1 MGDIPESNIESAP
14 VESAPSEAAQ
24 VSAPPAVDSAP
35 VEAAQEASSA
45 PEVSKSPPVPSFSY
59 PSTEDFK
66 FKDWNGKVEEFPEDS
81 REFISALWGHHDK
94 SKQAHLSELSDLRAL
109 WESKEDDPR
118 VAELTNSS
126 SEWEA
131 KYNELTT
138 KSQQRE
144 ESIEA
149 AIKADVDRYE
159 ERFRRRHPD
168 LFTNP
173 KLGKTMSALLTEGWE
188 PEAAAELAKNPALK
202 AAAVNFKLRGTPDE
216 LAVDLARGQV
226 EGGKSSIGVGSK
238 PTPRPAAAK
247 VAGVQGARSASSVE
261 GLGKQRSWETM
272 RDVALNRAQKRFN
285 LPD

>member
-1 MGDIPESNIESAP
+1 MGDTIEANIESAP
-14 VESAPSEAAQ
+14 SE
-24 VSAPPAVDSAP
+24 SAP
-35 VEAAQEASSA
+35 VEAAVETAPESEASTPAEVA
-45 PEVSKSPPVPSFSY
+45 PQVEAAPATPEPSFSY
-59 PSTEDFK
+59 PSTKDFK

-81 REFISALWGHHDK
+81 REFISALWEHHNQ
-94 SKQAHLSELSDLRAL
+94 SKQAHLTELSDLRQL
-109 WESKEDDPR
+109 WESKAEDPR

-126 SEWEA
+126 SEWET
-131 KYNELTT
+131 KYNELNT

-144 ESIEA
+144 EAIEA

-168 LFTNP
+168 LFTNE

>member
-1 MGDIPESNIESAP
+1 MGDAIETNIESAP
-14 VESAPSEAAQ
+14 VEAAPAEAAQ
-24 VSAPPAVDSAP
+24 SSTPAADAPST
-35 VEAAQEASSA
+35 VEAAPEVAAA
-45 PEVSKSPPVPSFSY
+45 PEVPEEPTAPSYSY
-59 PSTEDFK
+59 PSTKDFK
-66 FKDWNGKVEEFPEDS
+66 FKDWNGQVDEFPEDS
-81 REFISALWGHHDK
+81 REFITALWGHHNQA
-94 SKQAHLSELSDLRAL
+94 KQAHLTELSDLRQL

-118 VAELTNSS
+118 IAELTNSAS
-126 SEWEA
+126 DWET
-131 KYNELTT
+131 KYNELNT

-144 ESIEA
+144 EAIEA

-159 ERFRRRHPD
+159 ERFRRRHPE
-168 LFTNP
+168 LFTNE

-226 EGGKSSIGVGSK
+226 EGGKSSIGVSTK

>member
-81 REFISALWGHHDK
+81 REFISALWGHHGQ

-126 SEWEA
+126 SEWET
-131 KYNELTT
+131 KYNDLNT